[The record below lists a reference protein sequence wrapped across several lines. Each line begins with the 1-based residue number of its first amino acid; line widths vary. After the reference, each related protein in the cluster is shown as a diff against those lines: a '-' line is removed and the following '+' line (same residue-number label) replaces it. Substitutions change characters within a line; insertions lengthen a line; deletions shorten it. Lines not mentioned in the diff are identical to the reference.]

1 MFFSL
6 IEMIVGNLIY
16 FALHFSGGGN
26 KYPKIFTPA
35 EEAEAFDNYWEAD
48 TERAKIAARNHIIEH
63 NLRLVARVAAK
74 FCKEHPSD
82 IEELTDVGTY
92 GLLKSVDAYRPVHNG
107 KPAKYSTLAARC
119 IENEILMF
127 LRKRKGDDMT
137 EYLDEPIGEDKDG
150 NTQLRSDII
159 PTDED
164 VIADID
170 KRTKLQKL
178 RTYLAEVLSE
188 RELQIIIMRY
198 GLNNRK
204 PLAQKDVAEKFNISR
219 SYVSRIEK
227 AALAKLFKRYQTSD
241 FTDGLDSG
249 KYRKMLRDNVKKI
262 DSKC

>member
-1 MFFSL
+1 MFLSL
-6 IEMIVGNLIY
+6 IQMIVGNLIY
-16 FALHFSGGGN
+16 FALHFGGGGG

-35 EEAEAFDNYWEAD
+35 EEREAFDTYW
-48 TERAKIAARNHIIEH
+48 RATTDREKIAARNHIIEH

-74 FCKEHPSD
+74 FCKEHPCD

-127 LRKRKGDDMT
+127 LRKRKGDEFCDP
-137 EYLDEPIGEDKDG
+137 LDEPIGEDKDG

-178 RTYLAEVLSE
+178 RTYLAEVLTE
-188 RELQIIIMRY
+188 RELKIIILRY
-198 GLNNRK
+198 GLDNKK
-204 PLAQKDVAEKFNISR
+204 PLAQKDVAERFNISR

-227 AALAKLFKRYQTSD
+227 AALGKLLRRYQTSD
-241 FTDGLDSG
+241 FTDGLDFARSPN
-249 KYRKMLRDNVKKI
+249 K
-262 DSKC
+262 

>member
-6 IEMIVGNLIY
+6 ISMIVGNMLY
-16 FALHFSGGGN
+16 FALHFSGGGG

-35 EEAEAFDNYWEAD
+35 EEKEAFENYWDAK

-119 IENEILMF
+119 IENEILMY
-127 LRKRKGDDMT
+127 LRKRKGDDIT

-178 RTYLAEVLSE
+178 RTYLAEVLTE

-204 PLAQKDVAEKFNISR
+204 PLAQKDVAEKFGISR

-241 FTDGLDSG
+241 FTDGLDSR
-249 KYRKMLRDNVKKI
+249 KYRKILCDKANKI
-262 DSKC
+262 DNNP